1 MRQGSFT
8 EESYSA
14 AERPNI
20 PSERRLAS
28 GITTEVAEILDQ
40 IRTEVGRNSEG
51 ARIAAL
57 RLVSLLT
64 PRAVAQSAGSR
75 GGLASWQQRKVDR
88 YLREHL
94 EHPLQVKQLA
104 QQVSLSVSHFCR
116 AFKDSFGTTPH
127 MYIVRLRLERAKH
140 LMLATQ
146 DPLSDISLRCGLAD
160 QAHLSKLFR
169 RWTGETPNAW
179 RRRNVTEPQ
188 HDLRNRHS
196 VDGQNVSRKL
206 AA

>member
-1 MRQGSFT
+1 MHHGSFT
-8 EESYSA
+8 EEPRSPAGRANSP
-14 AERPNI
+14 EH
-20 PSERRLAS
+20 RRNS
-28 GITTEVAEILDQ
+28 GVSTEIAEILDE
-40 IRTEVGRNSEG
+40 IRVEVDRSPEG
-51 ARIAAL
+51 ARAAAL

-64 PRAVAQSAGSR
+64 PRHAAEPAGSR
-75 GGLASWQQRKVDR
+75 GGLASWQKRKLDC

-116 AFKDSFGTTPH
+116 AFKDSFGATPH
-127 MYIVRLRLERAKH
+127 MHIVRLRLERAKQ

-146 DPLSDISLRCGLAD
+146 DPLSEIALRCGLAD
-160 QAHLSKLFR
+160 QAHLSKIFR

-179 RRRNVTEPQ
+179 RRRNFANPQ
-188 HDLRNRHS
+188 SGLRTRRS
-196 VDGQNVSRKL
+196 MESGGVSPGR